1 MSEHTYTTDRSRSL
15 ARWAGLFLT
24 VLAAATV
31 AVSCQQ
37 RQSNRAESA
46 ATAEGPPAEAPS
58 PATAATVDGAGAE
71 GADGATADAE
81 EAAYL
86 PDAAALGFSFPAAP
100 RDRTSADVESM
111 NKSCIACHT
120 DSDSHSMHVS
130 AQAISCV
137 DCHGGNWDVPIP
149 PDFFED
155 IKEYQRFKHA
165 AHVRPH
171 EPHLWETAAGRET
184 AANPQ
189 ISGSQTLHEHQD
201 FIRFV
206 NPGDLRA
213 AEVACGACH
222 NTEAD
227 DYLVSRVRRNMMAHG
242 AMLWGA
248 ALYNNGTHNRKDPIY
263 GEIYTEDGEPA
274 AIRTREPGEGVIFPR
289 PTVREFREQGRLPEL
304 LPLPRWEISQPGN
317 ILRVFERGGRLR
329 PQIALPNPN
338 PPQGGQ
344 AGIDDPGRPE
354 VKLSIRGYGTDVRTD
369 PVLIGL
375 QKTRLMDP
383 TLNFMGT
390 NNHPGD
396 YRASGCSACHVVYA
410 NDRSPVHSAMWAK
423 FGNRGESFSK
433 DPTVNP
439 RKVIEPSANVWGD
452 EPRRESG
459 HPIQHTF
466 VKNAP
471 NSNCMTCHMH
481 PGTLVLNS
489 YLGYMWWDN
498 ESDGEHMYPRDQKY
512 PSADTHFAV
521 HQHNPEGSATRG
533 LWSNHYP
540 ASTDHHGVPAGPDF
554 LGKVG
559 TPEFNAKLKNN
570 HFADFHGH
578 GWVFRAVF
586 KQDRKGNYLD
596 HRGNKV
602 EKTAANMA
610 AGVNFQWKQPGDN
623 PPDGAPV
630 HLKDIHL
637 ERGMHCVDCH
647 FEQDT
652 HGDGHLYGETRN
664 ATMIECIDCHGT
676 TEAPAPMF
684 QYLSLAPR
692 DRNSEK
698 GQDLLFGA
706 FTGNAAKNT
715 TNRKSIISRNK
726 RIIDRKFQLTRG
738 QLVQKAQLED
748 GVRWVV
754 DQTADTT
761 TGAWKPDTAD
771 APARKPAPAK
781 EVELDTI
788 DPDERRAILARF
800 AHTVRRDGKTWGGD
814 PAADQTSHAMEL
826 AHGSN
831 TMSCYACHTSW
842 NTSCFG
848 CHLPQRANQ
857 RRVTLHNEGQLT
869 RNYTNYNFQTLRDD
883 VFMLGI
889 DGSVKGNKIVPVRSA
904 CAVMVSSQDAL
915 RQWIYPQQQ
924 TISAEGFAG
933 TAFSPYFPH
942 TVRAVETKQCTDCH
956 ISAEGDNNAIM
967 AQVLLQ
973 GTNAVNFIGRFAWVG
988 TGKEGMEAIVVTER
1002 DEPQAVIGS
1011 KLHSLA
1017 YPDFYAEHQANHKEL
1032 KTSHHHHGVV
1042 LDLVQRG
1049 EYVYTACGPEGFR
1062 AYDIA
1067 NIDNKGFSERIVTA
1081 PVSPVGQRF
1090 KVDTK
1095 YATSVTT
1102 PSTLAIDPTRPR
1114 RPENEEG
1121 PIHLMYAF
1129 LYVTDREEGLV
1140 VIGNPLDEKRNKPG
1154 VATLLDGDPSN
1165 NFLERAYAFN
1175 PDGILTGARDMEF
1188 YGTLGYV
1195 ACNAGVVVVDFDNPL
1210 EPRVVAQLTQFDGA
1224 RKVQFQF
1231 RYGFVLDKQG
1241 MHVIDVLDPRN
1252 PRVVSGATVEM
1263 GDARDVY
1270 ISRTYAYVAAGNQGL
1285 VIVDV
1290 TKPEEPRV
1298 DQVFDADGHINDATA
1313 VKVGM
1318 TNSSLFAYIADGKN
1332 GLKVIQLTDE
1342 DTPGYMGFSP
1352 RPTPRLIAERHTHG
1366 PALAIGEGLD
1376 RDRAVDESGN
1386 QLSVFG
1392 RRGARPF
1399 NRQEQERLFL
1409 MKDTDGNRTQL
1420 YTVRDFP
1427 ESQPLAPRVE
1437 SGDDD
1442 DDDEGG
1448 RGPRRPG
1455 RRRPGGGA
1463 ATSEPAATEDAAPA
1477 RRGPRR
1483 PGRAR
1488 PAVEAPAEETPAE
1501 ETPAEEAPAEDM
1513 PEEEAP
1519 AGEMPAEETPA
1530 GEVPP
1535 GETSAEPVPADEVP
1549 ADVAPA
1555 EEAPAEAVPDPE
1567 TSADEIPADEPAPVE
1582 PDGMPADDEPA
1593 DAEAAEEPVTV
1604 DEDIESA
1611 TDDPTAAEDPAI
1623 EEPATEDAGIAEPSA
1638 EEPATEESVAD
1649 EPAADEPA
1657 AEEPAPEEDLNK

>member
-1 MSEHTYTTDRSRSL
+1 MSEQTNTTDRRRGL
-15 ARWAGLFLT
+15 ARWAGLFLG
-24 VLAAATV
+24 VVAAATV
-31 AVSCQQ
+31 ALSCQQ
-37 RQSNRAESA
+37 RQQSA
-46 ATAEGPPAEAPS
+46 RPEAGAADAAPEGASTATEIPTTDTTADMGAGVEGGETEVTATATAEP
-58 PATAATVDGAGAE
+58 
-71 GADGATADAE
+71 
-81 EAAYL
+81 AAYL
-86 PDAAALGFSFPAAP
+86 PGAKALGFSFP
-100 RDRTSADVESM
+100 SALKERKSDEVTSM
-111 NKSCIACHT
+111 NKTCVACHT

-149 PDFFED
+149 PDFFAD
-155 IKEYQRFKHA
+155 RKEYQRFKHA
-165 AHVRPH
+165 THVRPR
-171 EPHLWETAAGRET
+171 EPHLWENAAGIET

-189 ISGSQTLHEHQD
+189 ISGTQTLKEHQD

-213 AEVACGACH
+213 ADVACGACH
-222 NTEAD
+222 NTPDD

-248 ALYNNGTHNRKDPIY
+248 AMYNNGTHYRKDPLY
-263 GEIYTEDGEPA
+263 GEVYTEDGQPA

-289 PTVREFREQGRLPEL
+289 PTVGEMRRQGRLPEL
-304 LPLPRWEISQPGN
+304 LPIPRWEVSQPGN

-354 VKLSIRGYGTDVRTD
+354 VKLSVRGYGTDVRTD

-375 QKTRLMDP
+375 QKTRLLDP

-390 NNHPGD
+390 NDHPGD

-410 NDRSPVHSAMWAK
+410 NDRSPVHSAMWSR

-439 RKVIEPSANVWGD
+439 RMVLEPSANVWD
-452 EPRRESG
+452 QEQRREGG

-489 YLGYMWWDN
+489 YLGFMWWDN
-498 ESDGEHMYPRDQKY
+498 ESDGAHMYPRDQKY

-533 LWSNHYP
+533 LWSNQYP
-540 ASTDHHGVPAGPDF
+540 DSTDHNGVPAGPDF

-570 HFADFHGH
+570 YFADFHGH

-586 KQDRKGNYLD
+586 KQDRKGNLLD
-596 HRGNKV
+596 HRGKRV

-610 AGVNFQWKQPGDN
+610 AGVKFQWKQPGDN
-623 PPDGAPV
+623 PPDGTPV

-664 ATMIECIDCHGT
+664 ATMIECVDCHGT
-676 TEAPAPMF
+676 TEKPAPMF
-684 QYLSLAPR
+684 QYLALPSR
-692 DRNSEK
+692 DRNAQK

-715 TNRKSIISRNK
+715 KERKSIISRNK
-726 RIIDRKFQLTRG
+726 RIIERKFQFTRG
-738 QLVQKAQLED
+738 QLVQKAQLD
-748 GVRWVV
+748 DAVKWVV
-754 DQTADTT
+754 DQTAETT
-761 TGAWKPDTAD
+761 AGTWKPDTAD
-771 APARKPAPAK
+771 APKKSAPPK
-781 EVELDTI
+781 EVKLDTT
-788 DPDERRAILARF
+788 DPDERRVILARF
-800 AHTVRRDGKTWGGD
+800 AHTIRRDGKTWGGD
-814 PAADQTSHAMEL
+814 PSADQTDSAMEL

-857 RRVTLHNEGQLT
+857 RRETLHNEGQLT

-883 VFMLGI
+883 VFMLGV
-889 DGSVKGNKIVPVRSA
+889 DGTVKGNKIVPVRSA
-904 CAVMVSSQDAL
+904 CAVMVGSQDAL

-924 TISAEGFAG
+924 TVSAEGFAG

-942 TVRAVETKQCTDCH
+942 TVRSVETKQCSDCH
-956 ISAEGDNNAIM
+956 ISADGDNNAIM

-973 GTNAVNFIGRFAWVG
+973 GTNSVNFIGRYAWVG
-988 TGKEGMEAIVVTER
+988 TGKHGMEGIVVTER

-1017 YPDFYAEHQANHKEL
+1017 YPDFYAEHVKKNHKEL
-1032 KTSHHHHGVV
+1032 PTSHHHHGVV

-1081 PVSPVGQRF
+1081 PVSPLGQRF

-1102 PSTLAIDPTRPR
+1102 PSTLAVDPTRPR
-1114 RPENEEG
+1114 RPENQEGRITEIGHPEKVIEESK

-1140 VIGNPLDEKRNKPG
+1140 VIGNPLTEKRNKPG
-1154 VATLLDGDPSN
+1154 VATLLDGDPDN
-1165 NFLERAYAFN
+1165 NFIERALTFN

-1210 EPRVVAQLTQFDGA
+1210 EPKVVAQLSQFDGA

-1241 MHVIDVLDPRN
+1241 MHVIDVTDPRD
-1252 PRVVSGATVEM
+1252 PKVVPAARVEM

-1290 TKPEEPRV
+1290 TRPEQPKV
-1298 DQVFDADGHINDATA
+1298 DQVYDAEGQINDATA

-1318 TNSSLFAYIADGKN
+1318 TNSSLFAYIAGGKN
-1332 GLKVIQLTDE
+1332 GLQVLQLTDE

-1352 RPTPRLIAERHTHG
+1352 RPTPRLIAQKHTHG
-1366 PALAIGEGLD
+1366 PALAVGEGLD
-1376 RDRAVDESGN
+1376 RDRAVDEAGN

-1409 MKDTDGNRTQL
+1409 MLDADGNRTQL
-1420 YTVRDFP
+1420 YTVKDFP
-1427 ESQPLAPRVE
+1427 ENQPLAPPKAGAAE
-1437 SGDDD
+1437 GDDA
-1442 DDDEGG
+1442 GG
-1448 RGPRRPG
+1448 GSGPRRPG
-1455 RRRPGGGA
+1455 QRRPGAGA
-1463 ATSEPAATEDAAPA
+1463 AAEPAGEDGPPSPR

-1483 PGRAR
+1483 PGGGS
-1488 PAVEAPAEETPAE
+1488 PAETPADEAPAEAMPVEEAPVEPAPAETTPAEEVPAESVPGETPPAEETPAEEMPAEEAPAEAAPADVLAEELPAEEGPAEAAPANVPAEESPAEELPAGEAASPEIEAEAQAEVAPAEETPAE
-1501 ETPAEEAPAEDM
+1501 EAAPADDATT
-1513 PEEEAP
+1513 EEP
-1519 AGEMPAEETPA
+1519 T
-1530 GEVPP
+1530 
-1535 GETSAEPVPADEVP
+1535 
-1549 ADVAPA
+1549 
-1555 EEAPAEAVPDPE
+1555 
-1567 TSADEIPADEPAPVE
+1567 ADEP
-1582 PDGMPADDEPA
+1582 
-1593 DAEAAEEPVTV
+1593 
-1604 DEDIESA
+1604 
-1611 TDDPTAAEDPAI
+1611 
-1623 EEPATEDAGIAEPSA
+1623 
-1638 EEPATEESVAD
+1638 VAD
-1649 EPAADEPA
+1649 
-1657 AEEPAPEEDLNK
+1657 EDLNK